1 MGFRYVWKELTED
14 GLLKE
19 PRLRSR
25 NAFTNDDV
33 NNYYGFLSEVEAC
46 AAFDEW
52 QRVNERDAP
61 LELVLIRVYRANED
75 R

>member
-1 MGFRYVWKELTED
+1 MVFRYFWKEMTED

-19 PRLRSR
+19 PSIRSR
-25 NAFTNDDV
+25 NAFSSGDL
-33 NNYYGFLSEVEAC
+33 NNYYGFLTEVEAC

-52 QRVNERDAP
+52 KFLNKWNAP
-61 LELVLIRVYRANED
+61 LELVLIRVYRGE